1 MREGLNP
8 VNTAKENKMRKQDRE
23 HVESKRFKALSAQ
36 TDKTNLLE
44 PEAALTKVKSLAN
57 AKFDETVDVAVNLG
71 VDPRHG
77 DQMVRGTTTLPFGTG
92 KSRRV
97 LVFAK
102 GPKAQDA
109 IDAGADL
116 VGAEEL
122 IEQVTKGTLDWKQYD
137 LIMATP
143 DMMGQVGRLGA
154 TFKQKM
160 PNPKAQTVTP
170 NIGQAVSDVK
180 KAARVEYR
188 VDKAGIVHAPIG
200 KVSYTTE
207 QLTENFHSLMDALV
221 KAKPTAAKG
230 RYLKKINISATM
242 GPAVGIDPTNAQKV
256 VK

>member
-1 MREGLNP
+1 
-8 VNTAKENKMRKQDRE
+8 MRKQDRKR
-23 HVESKRFKALSAQ
+23 VESKRYKEIASRV
-36 TDKTNLLE
+36 DKTDLLL
-44 PEAALTKVKSLAN
+44 PEAALEKVKTTAT
-57 AKFDETVDVAVNLG
+57 AKFDETVDVAINLG

-92 KSRRV
+92 KSRKV

-102 GPKAQDA
+102 GDKAKDA
-109 IDAGADL
+109 TEAGADL
-116 VGAEEL
+116 VGAEDL

-143 DMMGQVGRLGA
+143 DMMAQVGRLGA

-200 KVSYTTE
+200 KVSYTPE
-207 QLTENFHSLMDALV
+207 QLTDNFHALIDAIV

-230 RYLKKINISATM
+230 RYLKRINISSTM
-242 GPAVGIDPTNAQKV
+242 GPAIGIDPQNAQKV

>member
-1 MREGLNP
+1 
-8 VNTAKENKMRKQDRE
+8 MRKEDRLKGN
-23 HVESKRFKALSAQ
+23 SKRYKALVV
-36 TDKTNLLE
+36 KTEKLE
-44 PEAALTKVKSLAN
+44 PALPQAALETVKGLASC
-57 AKFDETVDVAVNLG
+57 KFDETVDVAINLG

-92 KSRRV
+92 KSRKV

-102 GPKAQDA
+102 GEKAKDA
-109 IDAGADL
+109 EASGADL

-122 IEQVTKGTLDWKQYD
+122 IEQITKGTLDWKQYD

-143 DMMGQVGRLGA
+143 DMMGQVGKLGA
-154 TFKQKM
+154 TFKAKM

-200 KVSYTTE
+200 KISYTVD
-207 QLTENFHSLMDALV
+207 QLTDNFHALIDAIV

-230 RYLKKINISATM
+230 RYLKKISISATM
-242 GPAVGIDPTNAQKV
+242 GPSVPIDPLTAQKAV